1 VKYSNIVLLA
11 NLSGKRTEI
20 KTATANKRSVLFWL
34 SRVGSQSDL
43 TLFFY
48 AFFSNFVMCRI
59 GNSLKN
65 NVLPKYDEKGAGRF
79 MKSIFKLVAVSLVTL
94 LMAATMAGCGGSSSK
109 DIKIGILDELTGS
122 NATFGTSAANGAKM
136 AIKEANAKGGVL
148 GKQIQAVVADNKSE
162 PSESANA
169 MTKLATQDKVVA
181 VTGIF
186 ASSNAIAASSVAE
199 ASKLPFIAV
208 GATNPKVT
216 MDEATGKVK
225 NYSFRVCF
233 IDPFQGTVGANFVLN
248 TLKLNKAVILVD
260 NSSDYSK
267 GLSAFFK
274 TAFTKGGGNI
284 LAEEA
289 YLQKDQ
295 DFKTILTKV
304 KALNADVIYVPGYYE
319 EVGKIVKQA
328 REMGITAPIVG
339 GDGWDSPKLVE
350 IGGAAALNNTYFT
363 NHYSVDDTSPAA
375 QAFVQAYKKEYGQ
388 APDAMAVLGYDAA
401 NVLIDAIKRA
411 GSTEPEKIREALAA
425 TKDYPAITG
434 ATTLNASHDAV
445 KSAVIIEF
453 KDGKQMYKA
462 TIQP

>member
-1 VKYSNIVLLA
+1 MKKQYFR
-11 NLSGKRTEI
+11 LS
-20 KTATANKRSVLFWL
+20 ALVVAV
-34 SRVGSQSDL
+34 
-43 TLFFY
+43 
-48 AFFSNFVMCRI
+48 FVM
-59 GNSLKN
+59 
-65 NVLPKYDEKGAGRF
+65 AG
-79 MKSIFKLVAVSLVTL
+79 IL
-94 LMAATMAGCGGSSSK
+94 AGCGSSSSN
-109 DIKIGILDELTGS
+109 DIRIGVLDELTGG
-122 NATFGTSAANGAKM
+122 NATMGTSAANGAKM

-148 GKQIQAVVADNKSE
+148 GKQLAAVVADNKSE

-181 VTGIF
+181 VTGVF
-186 ASSNAIAASSVAE
+186 SSSNAIAASNVAE
-199 ASKLPFIAV
+199 ATKIPFLAV

-216 MDEATGKVK
+216 VDEKSGKVK
-225 NYSFRVCF
+225 DYTFRVCF

-248 TLKLNKAVILVD
+248 TLKIQKAAILVD

-274 TAFTKGGGNI
+274 NAFTKGGGSI

-295 DFKTILTKV
+295 DFKTVLTKI
-304 KALNADVIYVPGYYE
+304 KALNPEVIYVPGYYE

-328 REMGITAPIVG
+328 RELDIQVPIIG

-350 IGGAAALNNTYFT
+350 VGTAAALNNTYFT
-363 NHYSVDDTSPAA
+363 NHYSVDDTNPVS
-375 QAFVQAYKKEYGQ
+375 QSFVEAYKKEYGQ

-411 GSTEPEKIREALAA
+411 NSTEPGKIREALAA

-434 ATTLNASHDAV
+434 STTLNATHDAV
-445 KSAVIIEF
+445 KSAVIIEM
-453 KDGKQMYKA
+453 KDGKQMFKA
-462 TIQP
+462 TVKP